1 MATRT
6 RISLFSISI
15 VFLLVFS
22 PQLSVGQV
30 LLTPSEK
37 TGFEEYTSYEDM
49 MVYLQDLQATTTE
62 MLLSDFGSTV
72 EGRQQ
77 PYAVFSRPL
86 ITQPWE
92 AMTSGK
98 PIVVLAANIHGG
110 ERTVRESLL
119 LIAREF
125 VTPGTPM
132 HALLDDLIIV
142 MVPTINPDGLVRAT
156 RGNSQGV
163 DMNRDWIK
171 LEQPAL
177 YNYVR
182 NILLTWKPHLFLDG
196 HNGGAEPYNICYQG
210 PANAAGDMRL
220 TDLCDQEIFPYISEE
235 MEANGYMAWYYSRG
249 DSTQWRTA
257 PTESRIS
264 INYGGMINSIAVL
277 FESPRQDRET
287 GALSGLVATRA
298 LVQYVADNAEKVMM
312 TVDRARRET
321 IERGQNPGGEIVV
334 EMETGPKPYKVSY
347 YIMPRGARGGRGGGG
362 GEPDVQ
368 QPLEPIFITGA
379 DLMLE
384 SIPTKTR
391 PWPYAYILEA
401 RAFRAIEMLKR
412 QKVMIEVL
420 QEDTEIPVE
429 AYVPVEY
436 VRGSVYDHPASVTSI
451 TVEEETV
458 QETRMFPA
466 GTYIIRTGQAM
477 GRIITH
483 VLEPETPDNVITWNT
498 MDAILPRIGGS
509 GRRAFTGAPPDS
521 SAMQRAGAEQ
531 RQGQERQ
538 QRPPQVIPIFKLMV
552 PTTLPTKILK
562 Y

>member
-1 MATRT
+1 MTRRT

-15 VFLLVFS
+15 VFLLAIT
-22 PQLSVGQV
+22 PQLSLGQV

-49 MVYLQDLQATTTE
+49 MVYLEDLQATTTE
-62 MLLSDFGSTV
+62 MLLSDFGTTI
-72 EGRQQ
+72 EGREQ

-86 ITQPWE
+86 IAHPWE

-163 DMNRDWIK
+163 DVNRDWIK

-182 NILLTWKPHLFLDG
+182 NILLTWNPHLFLDG
-196 HNGGAEPYNICYQG
+196 HNGGAQPYNICYQG

-220 TDLCDQEIFPYISEE
+220 TDLCDQEIFPFISQE
-235 MEANGYMAWYYSRG
+235 MEENGYMAWYYSRG

-257 PTESRIS
+257 PTQSRIS
-264 INYGGMINSIAVL
+264 INYGGLINSIAVL

-321 IERGQNPGGEIVV
+321 IERGQTPGGEIVV

-347 YIMPRGARGGRGGGG
+347 YIMPRRERGAEVQ
-362 GEPDVQ
+362 EPQ
-368 QPLEPIFITGA
+368 EPIWITGA

-384 SIPTKTR
+384 SIPTRTR

-412 QKVMIEVL
+412 QKIMIEVL

-436 VRGSVYDHPASVTSI
+436 VRGSVYDHPAAVTSI

-498 MDAILPRIGGS
+498 MDAILPRVGGS
-509 GRRAFTGAPPDS
+509 GRRGFTGTPPDAT
-521 SAMQRAGAEQ
+521 AMQRAGAEE
-531 RQGQERQ
+531 RQGQERP

-552 PTTLPTKILK
+552 PTSLPTRILK